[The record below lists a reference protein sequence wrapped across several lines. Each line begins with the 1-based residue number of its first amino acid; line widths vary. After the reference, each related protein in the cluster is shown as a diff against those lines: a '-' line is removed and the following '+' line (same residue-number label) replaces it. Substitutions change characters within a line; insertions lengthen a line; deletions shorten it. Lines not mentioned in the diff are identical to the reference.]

1 MATTGDNGPSV
12 FAKFIDK
19 ERQAPVEKA
28 GSRSQ
33 AQKLL
38 DWLQRWD
45 KPVVRV
51 RDIRIYGPGSL
62 RKNVTAPAEIL
73 VRNGWLTPVQTRQ
86 GHKWQIVRRPIAQ
99 PTIAA
104 E

>member
-1 MATTGDNGPSV
+1 MVSL
-12 FAKFIDK
+12 F
-19 ERQAPVEKA
+19 ERLDQGRPPPIEKA
-28 GSRSQ
+28 REHSS

-45 KPVVRV
+45 KPTVRV

-62 RKNVTAPAEIL
+62 RKNVTAPAEVL
-73 VRNGWLTPVQTRQ
+73 VKNGWLTPVQTRQ
-86 GHKWQIVRRPIAQ
+86 GHKWRVVRRLVAQ
-99 PTIAA
+99 PTLTA

>member
-1 MATTGDNGPSV
+1 MVARDIFKRLSAGRPP
-12 FAKFIDK
+12 
-19 ERQAPVEKA
+19 PVEKA
-28 GSRSQ
+28 QDRSA

-45 KPVVRV
+45 KPTVCV

-62 RKNVTAPAEIL
+62 RNQKKSVTDSAEVL
-73 VRNGWLTPVQTRQ
+73 VKNGWLAPVQTHH
-86 GHKWQIVRRPIAQ
+86 GHKWRIVRKPIAH

>member
-1 MATTGDNGPSV
+1 MAKDIFKRLSAGRPPS
-12 FAKFIDK
+12 
-19 ERQAPVEKA
+19 VEKA
-28 GSRSQ
+28 QDRSP

-51 RDIRIYGPGSL
+51 RDVRIYGPGSL
-62 RKNVTAPAEIL
+62 RNQKSVTDAAEIL
-73 VRNGWLTPVQTRQ
+73 VKNGWLTSVQARH
-86 GHKWQIVRRPIAQ
+86 GHKWRVVRKPIAQ
-99 PTIAA
+99 PTLTA

>member
-1 MATTGDNGPSV
+1 MTKDIFKRLSAGRPPS
-12 FAKFIDK
+12 
-19 ERQAPVEKA
+19 VEKA
-28 GSRSQ
+28 QDRSP

-38 DWLQRWD
+38 EWLQRWD
-45 KPVVRV
+45 KPTVRV

-62 RKNVTAPAEIL
+62 RKNVTNSAEVL
-73 VRNGWLTPVQTRQ
+73 VKNGWLTPVQTHH
-86 GHKWQIVRRPIAQ
+86 GHKWRVVRKPIAQ

>member
-1 MATTGDNGPSV
+1 MANLFERLSEGRPAQEPDPKPTPS
-12 FAKFIDK
+12 A
-19 ERQAPVEKA
+19 
-28 GSRSQ
+28 

-45 KPVVRV
+45 KPTVCV

-62 RKNVTAPAEIL
+62 RNQKKATDSAQVL
-73 VRNGWLTPVQTRQ
+73 VKNGWLTPVQTRQ
-86 GHKWQIVRRPIAQ
+86 GHRWQIVRKPIAH
-99 PTIAA
+99 PTVAA

>member
-1 MATTGDNGPSV
+1 MAKDIFKRLSAGRPP
-12 FAKFIDK
+12 AI
-19 ERQAPVEKA
+19 EKA
-28 GSRSQ
+28 QDRSP

-51 RDIRIYGPGSL
+51 RDVRIYGPGSL
-62 RKNVTAPAEIL
+62 RNQKSVTDAAEVL
-73 VRNGWLTPVQTRQ
+73 VKNGWLASVQTRH
-86 GHKWQIVRRPIAQ
+86 GHKWRVVRKPIAQ
-99 PTIAA
+99 PTLAA

>member
-1 MATTGDNGPSV
+1 MADIFKRLGAGRPPS
-12 FAKFIDK
+12 
-19 ERQAPVEKA
+19 VEKA
-28 GSRSQ
+28 QARSP

-45 KPVVRV
+45 KPTVRV

-62 RKNVTAPAEIL
+62 RNPKSVADSTEVL
-73 VRNGWLTPVQTRQ
+73 VKNGWLTPVQTRQ
-86 GHKWQIVRRPIAQ
+86 GHKWRVVRKPIAQ